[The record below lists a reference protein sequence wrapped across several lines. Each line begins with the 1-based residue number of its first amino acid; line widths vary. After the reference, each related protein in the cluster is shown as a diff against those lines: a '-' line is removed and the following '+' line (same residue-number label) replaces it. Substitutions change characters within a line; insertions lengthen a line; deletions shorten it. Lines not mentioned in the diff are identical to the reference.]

1 MKSVE
6 VFISYHQK
14 DNDLREE
21 LEKHLAT
28 LLREKTIIS
37 WSDRQ
42 IVAGQEFKGEINKS
56 LNQAGLI
63 LLLVSPD
70 FIASDY
76 HWTVEI
82 TRALEQ
88 NAAGKASVIPVL
100 LRYADWD
107 APPIDKLSPLPS
119 NRKPI
124 KSWTDRDEAF
134 LEVVKGIR
142 EEVKRLV
149 ASSNYSPPKQNSA
162 NQKPLALKPSADKAP
177 PQSGNQVETD
187 LTLELPLSIGEL
199 TYGTEKKIALEDGS
213 ITVTVPSSFSPGKKL
228 RIRGKGKLNPI
239 TNKRGDLYLK
249 VVSVQKVEVS
259 LEDYQQKLRRYEQE
273 LIKVQQ
279 WEYPL
284 SDHSR
289 EGLKNYQ
296 HMLKLRDE
304 DVTLIEEQ
312 VTAQEL
318 EKREYQV
325 TSLINEAD
333 RLRENKKFEE
343 AALKY
348 KAALNLDPNSV
359 YAHNCLGIA
368 LSDQGKLDEAIAS
381 YRQAL
386 QIDPNLA
393 DVHNNLGIAL
403 FNQGKLDEAIAS
415 YRQALQIDPNLADVH
430 NNLGLALSKQGKLD
444 QAIASY
450 RQALQIDPNLADVHN
465 NLGIALFNQGK
476 LDQAIAS
483 YRQALQ
489 IDPNLADVH
498 NNLGIALSNQ
508 GKLDQAIASYRQALQ
523 IDPNLAPA
531 HNNLGLAL
539 SNQGKLDQ
547 AIASF
552 RKALQIDP
560 NYALAHNNLG
570 NALSNQGKLDQAI
583 ASYRQALQIDPNLAT
598 AHNDL
603 GLALY
608 NQGKLDE
615 AIASYRQALQIDPN
629 YAFAHYRLG
638 NALYDQGKLDEAIA
652 ELEIAVRLDP
662 SNTVI
667 RDNLEI
673 YRNKNKG
680 FWGRLF
686 GA

>member
-1 MKSVE
+1 MTSIE

-14 DNDLREE
+14 DEDFREE
-21 LEKHLAT
+21 LEKHLT
-28 LLREKTIIS
+28 SLRREKTIIS
-37 WSDRQ
+37 WSDRK

-76 HWTVEI
+76 HWTVEV

-107 APPIDKLSPLPS
+107 TAPIDKLSPLPS

-149 ASSNYSPPKQNSA
+149 ASSNYSPPKQSSA
-162 NQKPLALKPSADKAP
+162 NEKPLALKPPADKAS

-213 ITVTVPSSFSPGKKL
+213 ITVTVPSGFSPGKKL

-249 VVSVQKVEVS
+249 VVTIQKVEVS
-259 LEDYQQKLRRYEQE
+259 LEEYQQKLRRYEQE
-273 LIKVQQ
+273 LIKVLQ

-296 HMLKLRDE
+296 QMLKLRDE

-325 TSLINEAD
+325 TRLINEAD

-343 AALKY
+343 AVLKY
-348 KAALNLDPNSV
+348 KAALSLEQNSV
-359 YAHNCLGIA
+359 LAH
-368 LSDQGKLDEAIAS
+368 K
-381 YRQAL
+381 
-386 QIDPNLA
+386 
-393 DVHNNLGIAL
+393 NLGIAL
-403 FNQGKLDEAIAS
+403 YYQGKLHDALAS
-415 YRQALQIDPNLADVH
+415 LRN
-430 NNLGLALSKQGKLD
+430 
-444 QAIASY
+444 
-450 RQALQIDPNLADVHN
+450 
-465 NLGIALFNQGK
+465 
-476 LDQAIAS
+476 
-483 YRQALQ
+483 
-489 IDPNLADVH
+489 
-498 NNLGIALSNQ
+498 
-508 GKLDQAIASYRQALQ
+508 
-523 IDPNLAPA
+523 
-531 HNNLGLAL
+531 
-539 SNQGKLDQ
+539 
-547 AIASF
+547 
-552 RKALQIDP
+552 ALQIDP
-560 NYALAHNNLG
+560 NYAEVHNNLG
-570 NALSNQGKLDQAI
+570 NGLSYQGKLDDAI
-583 ASYRQALQIDPNLAT
+583 AQLET
-598 AHNDL
+598 AV
-603 GLALY
+603 
-608 NQGKLDE
+608 
-615 AIASYRQALQIDPN
+615 S
-629 YAFAHYRLG
+629 
-638 NALYDQGKLDEAIA
+638 
-652 ELEIAVRLDP
+652 LDP
-662 SNTVI
+662 SSTLYPE
-667 RDNLEI
+667 NLED
-673 YRNKNKG
+673 YKNEKNENKG
-680 FWGRLF
+680 FWGRFF
-686 GA
+686 GG